1 MSWDPDLKLDLHFS
15 VFAGPVNSVQ
25 DPTKK
30 RSRQNKRKCKR
41 IAIQTNAQS
50 LQLMSETS

>member
-15 VFAGPVNSVQ
+15 VFAVPMNSAQ

-30 RSRQNKRKCKR
+30 RSCQHKRKCKHV
-41 IAIQTNAQS
+41 AIQTNAQS

>member
-15 VFAGPVNSVQ
+15 VFAGPVNSAQ
-25 DPTKK
+25 YPTKK
-30 RSRQNKRKCKR
+30 RSRQHKR

>member
-1 MSWDPDLKLDLHFS
+1 MSWNPDLKLDLHFS
-15 VFAGPVNSVQ
+15 VFAGPVNSAQ

-30 RSRQNKRKCKR
+30 RSRQHKRKCKR